1 MSLESRAQPFALHDN
16 PSMPSSRPLAL
27 FILILVVVLIRP
39 VQGAITENEQS
50 KPVAGDVRG
59 DIQTIAG
66 DYIALNRANTLGDVL
81 PNRSAEALATLH
93 ESQDRLLKR
102 IHAIDPSKLTGSSI
116 TAYAILL
123 ENMES
128 LQAVRACRAELWDIN
143 HITGWQVGL
152 PPQAASQSVKTSSE
166 RERALRRWS
175 SLPGFIDTDLAN
187 LRTGMANGYSVPK
200 TVVGRV
206 LRQIDGLLN
215 SGDESPF
222 AEPARKTDDAQFR
235 IEWRLL
241 VSQSINPAI
250 KRFGD
255 FLRNEYLP
263 RARESI
269 GLSALPDG
277 ERCYAALLRSATTLD
292 RSPRATFD
300 LGQATVRRSRIEL
313 RSRGRIMFGT
323 ENIEAILQ
331 RAKTASANRFKSSDE
346 LLSYSEAMLIRSTRM
361 SATFFF
367 TMPQQPIEIAPMP
380 NYQRNSGISSHY
392 EAVESL
398 TRPAFFRINL
408 DDWVNETR
416 GAAAVT
422 VVHEAIPGHHLQTA
436 IARTARLPAEVSEFS
451 FNAAY
456 VEGWANYV
464 ERLCDEAGI
473 YDNPYAAIFRRSVL
487 GESLMIDPAVHVMG
501 WTRGRVRRYLQSL
514 GETRQE
520 ADDLI
525 DRIAVQP
532 AQLTS
537 YETGGLE
544 IFALREEAKAALGS
558 TFDMR
563 EFHQRVLEQGDVPLS
578 ALRQH
583 VQAWMQSHPL
593 NTEQ

>member
-1 MSLESRAQPFALHDN
+1 M
-16 PSMPSSRPLAL
+16 
-27 FILILVVVLIRP
+27 
-39 VQGAITENEQS
+39 TENEQS
-50 KPVAGDVRG
+50 NPLDGHVSGE
-59 DIQTIAG
+59 IQTIAE
-66 DYIALNRANTLGDVL
+66 DYIALNHANALADML
-81 PNRSAEALATLH
+81 PNRSAEALGTRH
-93 ESQDRLLKR
+93 ESEDRLLKR
-102 IHAIDPSKLTGSSI
+102 ILAIDSSKLTGSSV

-123 ENMES
+123 ESMES
-128 LQAVRACRAELWDIN
+128 RQAVRACRTEWWDLN
-143 HITGWQVGL
+143 HMTGWQVGL
-152 PPQAASQSVKTSSE
+152 PPQAASQSIKTASE
-166 RERALRRWS
+166 RERALHRWS
-175 SLPGFIDTDLAN
+175 LLPDFIDTDIAN
-187 LRTGMANGYSVPK
+187 LRTGLANGYFVPK

-235 IEWRLL
+235 IEWLRL
-241 VSQSINPAI
+241 VAQKINPAI
-250 KRFGD
+250 TRFAD

-263 RARESI
+263 RARDSI

-277 ERCYAALLRSATTLD
+277 DRCYAALLRTATTLD

-313 RSRGRIMFGT
+313 RSLGKVMFGT
-323 ENIEAILQ
+323 ENISEILH
-331 RAKTASANRFKSSDE
+331 RTKTASANRFKSSDE
-346 LLSYSEAMLIRSTRM
+346 LLAYSEAMLARSAAR
-361 SATFFF
+361 SAALFF
-367 TMPQQPIEIAPMP
+367 TMPQQPIEIASMP
-380 NYQRNSGISSHY
+380 NYQRDSGISSHY
-392 EAVESL
+392 EAVDSL

-408 DDWVNETR
+408 DDWANETR

-422 VVHEAIPGHHLQTA
+422 VVHEAVPGHHLQTV
-436 IARTARLPAEVSEFS
+436 IARAASLPAVVSEVS

-464 ERLCDEAGI
+464 ERLCEEAGI

-487 GESLMIDPAVHVMG
+487 GQSLMIDPAVHVMG
-501 WTRGRVRRYLQSL
+501 WSRGRVRRYLESL
-514 GETRQE
+514 GETREE

-544 IFALREEAKAALGS
+544 IFALREEARAALGS
-558 TFDMR
+558 QFDVR

-583 VQAWMQSHPL
+583 VRAWIRKRLGSSPM
-593 NTEQ
+593 TR